1 MKYYNIAKICAAILI
16 TLSIIACESKSP
28 ETETQTSPEKL
39 YEKATKELE
48 KSQYLTAAEDFA
60 KLYNEFP
67 YSSLAV
73 KAKLME
79 AFSYYEKQDFD
90 MAVAILDEFIKLHPS
105 YKDIAY
111 AYYLKSISYYKQIS
125 DIEHDQ
131 EFTNLA
137 KSSIIEMISKFPTSD
152 YARELKIKLDLI
164 NDHLAGKEMEI
175 GRFYLNKGEIL
186 AAINRFN
193 EVVEN
198 YQTTNHVKEALAR
211 LVEAYLSLGIYDE
224 AQKSASVLGHNYPE
238 SKWYSY
244 SLSLVKKYNKNNV
257 N

>member
-1 MKYYNIAKICAAILI
+1 
-16 TLSIIACESKSP
+16 
-28 ETETQTSPEKL
+28 
-39 YEKATKELE
+39 
-48 KSQYLTAAEDFA
+48 
-60 KLYNEFP
+60 
-67 YSSLAV
+67 
-73 KAKLME
+73 
-79 AFSYYEKQDFD
+79 
-90 MAVAILDEFIKLHPS
+90 
-105 YKDIAY
+105 
-111 AYYLKSISYYKQIS
+111 
-125 DIEHDQ
+125 
-131 EFTNLA
+131 
-137 KSSIIEMISKFPTSD
+137 MISKFPTSD